1 MFRLRDSVTQSCN
14 HRFLPLM
21 VLNPNRSVSTVFVQR
36 VRSRRRS
43 HVGCVW
49 GPGHKPTK
57 HRAKPSV
64 DLGRGQETPRAGVG
78 SSRENR
84 SNVQVNHA
92 ILQFPQPHD
101 LRVLLKKERKK
112 IGGSFIPAWR
122 FSRAEHKGR
131 SGRDHDATADRSRDQ
146 HLLMSYYNPG
156 QPGTYPYGYTPAA
169 YAQTPGSYAS
179 YSYPPTAVT
188 GYGTTWPYY
197 SYVPPQHRTTT
208 TTAVPRSLA
217 TSSTTTS
224 GANRGTSF
232 ATTHTPASYAD
243 TINAAGGSG
252 NTRTAGLAAGSKRQA
267 NLKGLFT
274 KERERVPDPQVDT
287 IGQHF

>member
-1 MFRLRDSVTQSCN
+1 
-14 HRFLPLM
+14 
-21 VLNPNRSVSTVFVQR
+21 
-36 VRSRRRS
+36 
-43 HVGCVW
+43 
-49 GPGHKPTK
+49 
-57 HRAKPSV
+57 
-64 DLGRGQETPRAGVG
+64 
-78 SSRENR
+78 
-84 SNVQVNHA
+84 
-92 ILQFPQPHD
+92 
-101 LRVLLKKERKK
+101 
-112 IGGSFIPAWR
+112 
-122 FSRAEHKGR
+122 
-131 SGRDHDATADRSRDQ
+131 
-146 HLLMSYYNPG
+146 MSYYNPG

-217 TSSTTTS
+217 ATTTTAT

-252 NTRTAGLAAGSKRQA
+252 NTRTGGPAAGSKRQP

-274 KERERVPDPQVDT
+274 KERERVPETTAGRSCPTFLVRNLMYGFGDDRNPANDTVNVMEEILAEYIVDVVSSGRT
-287 IGQHF
+287 